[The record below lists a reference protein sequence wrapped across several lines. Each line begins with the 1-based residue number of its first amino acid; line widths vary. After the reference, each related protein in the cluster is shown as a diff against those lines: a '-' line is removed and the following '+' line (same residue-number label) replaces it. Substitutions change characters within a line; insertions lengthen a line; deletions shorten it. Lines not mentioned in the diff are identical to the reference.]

1 MKPPPDVGRLFV
13 LLAGDG
19 FKPFQDLHMT
29 SFALT
34 EILPGKGRRGRRE
47 KGRGEGRRGKGKRE
61 KGKGEKGEGRRR
73 GGIGRIFL

>member
-34 EILPGKGRRGRRE
+34 EILPGRGRKGKEGEEGGEGGEGRRE
-47 KGRGEGRRGKGKRE
+47 KGEGGEE
-61 KGKGEKGEGRRR
+61 S
-73 GGIGRIFL
+73 GGFFCDIKKN

>member
-19 FKPFQDLHMT
+19 FKPFQDLHIT

-34 EILPGKGRRGRRE
+34 EILPGRGR
-47 KGRGEGRRGKGKRE
+47 KGKE
-61 KGKGEKGEGRRR
+61 GEKGEKGEGGEES
-73 GGIGRIFL
+73 GGFFCDIKKN